1 MIVVQHY
8 NWGDN
13 MNFSYRE
20 WMESKADYER
30 AGFFALLHFIGLVLM
45 IPFVSFVFVK
55 LLSFLFGLNTP
66 VWIIGFIIGT
76 IVTIYLFLIIPFV
89 GPIISGIFFGVATY
103 YIIGIFPVT
112 STALII
118 TAIIVGLLGLLA
130 DFFTGSI

>member
-1 MIVVQHY
+1 
-8 NWGDN
+8 
-13 MNFSYRE
+13 MNFSYRD

-30 AGFFALLHFIGLVLM
+30 TNFFAFLHGIGLILM
-45 IPFVSFVFVK
+45 IPGVSFV
-55 LLSFLFGLNTP
+55 FGLNTP
-66 VWIIGFIIGT
+66 VWIIGFILGT
-76 IVTIYLFLIIPFV
+76 IATIYLVTGVPFV
-89 GPIISGIFFGVATY
+89 GPIISGIFFGVATF